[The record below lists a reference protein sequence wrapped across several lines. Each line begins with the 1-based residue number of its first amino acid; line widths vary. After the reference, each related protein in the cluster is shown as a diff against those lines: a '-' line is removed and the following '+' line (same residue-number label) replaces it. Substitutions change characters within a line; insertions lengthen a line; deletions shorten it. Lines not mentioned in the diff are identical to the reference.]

1 MAECQRHSNLH
12 LEYSQIRQ
20 EIDWFGYRNAG
31 ELSSH
36 LVKNHENIREGFGF
50 CLTDFII
57 RLSRIIASLI
67 FSFYVGWKLTL
78 IFLSISPLIVL
89 SFNHLIEVIIKYT
102 ILELLAYNTAN
113 YIAQDVLV
121 AIRTVIAFGE
131 QDKETE
137 QYRKNLSVGKRVS
150 IQKGFILEITRA
162 IVNIVLYSAILQSF
176 AEASDGYVFDI
187 NKREKKINIFRNDGE
202 ISSNFIGDTEFK
214 NVYFTY
220 PSRKELSILNG
231 LSVEISSGK
240 AVALCGPSGYGKS
253 ITIQLIQSYLAIE
266 KVKCRQ

>member
-20 EIDWFGYRNAG
+20 EIDWFDYRNAG

-50 CLTDFII
+50 RLTDFII

-137 QYRKNLSVGKRVS
+137 QYRKNLSDGKRVS

-187 NKREKKINIFRNDGE
+187 NKREKKKNIFRNDGE

-253 ITIQLIQSYLAIE
+253 ITIQLIQRII
-266 KVKCRQ
+266 V

>member
-1 MAECQRHSNLH
+1 MLSNQIINGNHVASSSYNEKKNELEKCQRHSNLH

-137 QYRKNLSVGKRVS
+137 QYRKNLSDGERVS
-150 IQKGFILEITRA
+150 IQKVVGISIIFWDGPLLIRNECQNSRSGHWMVVC
-162 IVNIVLYSAILQSF
+162 VN
-176 AEASDGYVFDI
+176 
-187 NKREKKINIFRNDGE
+187 
-202 ISSNFIGDTEFK
+202 
-214 NVYFTY
+214 
-220 PSRKELSILNG
+220 
-231 LSVEISSGK
+231 
-240 AVALCGPSGYGKS
+240 
-253 ITIQLIQSYLAIE
+253 
-266 KVKCRQ
+266 